1 MFGFPKISRW
11 KLNELKPGEP
21 LWTII
26 DQEERLENNVIDVTL
41 EMWYQ
46 IRNNRNGRK
55 IWVNY
60 RFINNYIEK

>member
-1 MFGFPKISRW
+1 MLFKR
-11 KLNELKPGEP
+11 KERELRVNEP
-21 LWTII
+21 LWTIV

-55 IWVNY
+55 QWVNY
-60 RFINNYIEK
+60 RFINSYIK